1 MRESIVLAWFARV
14 RGRVARC
21 LLDAARARNLA
32 ISLGRAASRPAPLL
46 ARGAGESGMTLIEV
60 MISAML
66 VAIIAIATFTGFD
79 DAGRATA
86 TERSHNQASLLAE
99 QDQERLRG
107 LELTKLTQI
116 GHESK
121 TVKESGTNYTVES
134 FAEYVDGNPNAKSSE
149 EEPDKLACSSTSSTA
164 EFIKSTTIVSWYEKN
179 PPVKSS
185 LKQSSIVSVPSSNTL
200 QVDVID
206 QNENEVPGATVT
218 VKGAST
224 NLSQTTLANG
234 CVIFGSVADK
244 TVEADATKSNW
255 VGPNGS
261 APAAKSVTL
270 SSTKTSPAQFT
281 LAEPGKLLTEFDTN
295 GGASGLEG
303 DTVYVGQSSVGTPPN
318 FVAGTAGK
326 YATSVSLEGLF
337 PFPSSKYTVYAGDC
351 EKNNPEVVTSKAVKD
366 EAVLIEPGAI
376 SKVKVEEPQV
386 NLLLMSGTKSGTST
400 AGAAINSTSAKLINT
415 ECKSSS
421 AQNLTTV
428 PYERT
433 IEVVNGRLKPRYA
446 PYAKSFEVCV
456 AWLEGGKYY
465 RNKTTFAN
473 TAKAGS
479 TETTYYAKASGY
491 SGPSTTALPC

>member
-1 MRESIVLAWFARV
+1 
-14 RGRVARC
+14 
-21 LLDAARARNLA
+21 
-32 ISLGRAASRPAPLL
+32 
-46 ARGAGESGMTLIEV
+46 MTLIEV

-121 TVKESGTNYTVES
+121 TVKESGTNYTIES

-179 PPVKSS
+179 PPVRSS
-185 LKQSSIVSVPSSNTL
+185 LKQSSLVSVPSSNTL
-200 QVDVID
+200 QVDVLD
-206 QNENEVPGATVT
+206 QNGKEVPGAAVT

-224 NLSQTTLANG
+224 SLTQTTLANG
-234 CVIFGSVADK
+234 CVVFGSIADK
-244 TVEADATKSNW
+244 SVEVDATKTNW
-255 VGPNGS
+255 VAANGS

-281 LAEPGKLLTEFDTN
+281 IAEPGTLMTEFDTN
-295 GGASGLEG
+295 GGAGGLEG
-303 DTVYVGQSSVGTPPN
+303 DTVYVGQSNVGSPPN
-318 FVAGTAGK
+318 FIAGEAGK
-326 YATSVSLEGLF
+326 HATSVSLEGLF
-337 PFPSSKYTVYAGDC
+337 PFVSPNKYTVYAGDC
-351 EKNNPEVVTSKAVKD
+351 EKNNPEVVTSKAATD
-366 EAVLIEPGAI
+366 QAVLIEPGAI

-386 NLLLMSGTKSGTST
+386 NVLLMSGTKSGTST
-400 AGAAINSTSAKLINT
+400 AGTAINGTTATLINT
-415 ECKSSS
+415 ECKSAS
-421 AQNLTTV
+421 AQNETPV
-428 PYERT
+428 NYKHA
-433 IEVVNGRLKPRYA
+433 IKVVNGRLEPRYA
-446 PYAKSFEVCV
+446 PYAKSLEVCV
-456 AWLEGGKYY
+456 EWVEGGKYY
-465 RNKTTFAN
+465 RTTTPFAN

-479 TETTYYAKASGY
+479 TETTYYEKAVGSGF
-491 SGPSTTALPC
+491 SGPSTTPLAC